1 MITVYAIISEV
12 NSEIYVGIAKNADK
26 RLQEHNKG
34 KNRYTK
40 GLRPWKK
47 LYREYQEDWKAAR
60 IREKYLKSG
69 VGKEYLKS
77 LVP

>member
-12 NSEIYVGIAKNADK
+12 NKDIYVGIAIDAVR
-26 RLQEHNKG
+26 RLSEHNSG

-40 GLRPWKK
+40 GLIPWEI
-47 LYREYQEDWKAAR
+47 LYEEVQPDWKAAR

-69 VGKEYLKS
+69 IGKEYLKS